1 MIVCEKYFW
10 HQIFQNLVFDI
21 FRWNPPNVGAQI
33 DRHTYVSV
41 SIGSRNGLAPSIL
54 NFFFLETM
62 QTFDTKRTKEKHQY
76 TGLILFQFHTSS
88 LKHMLLSN
96 YCLFT
101 MMYDSGHF
109 DIFCN
114 YNNTDELTF
123 GVIQIDAIRV
133 KLNDL
138 WYMLNPPL
146 VRIYSVTRVYTRER
160 SIRPSGEA
168 GSQLRSGRNSVPT
181 TLDAK

>member
-1 MIVCEKYFW
+1 
-10 HQIFQNLVFDI
+10 
-21 FRWNPPNVGAQI
+21 
-33 DRHTYVSV
+33 
-41 SIGSRNGLAPSIL
+41 
-54 NFFFLETM
+54 M

-76 TGLILFQFHTSS
+76 TGLVLFQFHTSS
-88 LKHMLLSN
+88 LKHILLSN

-138 WYMLNPPL
+138 
-146 VRIYSVTRVYTRER
+146 
-160 SIRPSGEA
+160 
-168 GSQLRSGRNSVPT
+168 
-181 TLDAK
+181 